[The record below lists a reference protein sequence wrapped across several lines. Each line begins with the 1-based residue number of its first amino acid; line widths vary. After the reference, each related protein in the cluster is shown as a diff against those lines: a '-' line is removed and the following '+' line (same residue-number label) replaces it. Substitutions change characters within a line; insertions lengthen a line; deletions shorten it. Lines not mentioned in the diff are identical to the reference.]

1 MSNKK
6 ENIACIILAAGKGK
20 RMHSTLPK
28 VLHRVCGRPMLG
40 YALDT
45 IRAIKN
51 IKKKIVVAGYGYNL
65 VKEFLSSEKD
75 IKCVKQRKLLGTA
88 DAVKACKKYIP
99 SHIKHVLVLYA
110 DSPLLTSATLNHLI
124 NLHIKNNAGATL
136 LTANLKD
143 PAGYGRI
150 IRDNLSNV
158 IRISEEKELTYHEK
172 DITEIYVGVSYFD
185 RSLLFRHVE
194 KIKPNNKSKEYYLTD
209 IVQTIFES
217 GVKVEA
223 LEADDLQE
231 TQGVNSKEDLQM
243 VNEIMRRRITQ
254 NYIAKGVN
262 IIDPQSTFINGD
274 VIIGEN
280 SVIYPFTIIES
291 NVKIGSNCKVGPFCH
306 LRPGTIIEDEAEVG
320 NFLEIVRSR
329 IQKGTKAKH
338 FGYLGDS
345 NIGKLVNIGAGTVTA
360 NYDGKQKNTTK
371 IKDKAFIGSDT
382 VLVAPVSIGKSAV
395 TGAGSI
401 VIKNTVVSDKA
412 TIAGIPAKVLKPSKS
427 KLKSK
432 K

>member
-1 MSNKK
+1 
-6 ENIACIILAAGKGK
+6 
-20 RMHSTLPK
+20 
-28 VLHRVCGRPMLG
+28 
-40 YALDT
+40 
-45 IRAIKN
+45 
-51 IKKKIVVAGYGYNL
+51 
-65 VKEFLSSEKD
+65 
-75 IKCVKQRKLLGTA
+75 
-88 DAVKACKKYIP
+88 
-99 SHIKHVLVLYA
+99 
-110 DSPLLTSATLNHLI
+110 
-124 NLHIKNNAGATL
+124 
-136 LTANLKD
+136 
-143 PAGYGRI
+143 
-150 IRDNLSNV
+150 
-158 IRISEEKELTYHEK
+158 
-172 DITEIYVGVSYFD
+172 
-185 RSLLFRHVE
+185 
-194 KIKPNNKSKEYYLTD
+194 
-209 IVQTIFES
+209 
-217 GVKVEA
+217 